1 MTWIV
6 LGGALDTTPTPLL
19 VTGVFE
25 NKVQISPAVSEEVNI
40 LWWLRVDV
48 CQQMMDRDL
57 LNLDKL
63 CFF

>member
-40 LWWLRVDV
+40 L
-48 CQQMMDRDL
+48 
-57 LNLDKL
+57 
-63 CFF
+63 